1 MPFSSS
7 ASKMNDLD
15 GSADSDRVQV
25 RPRLSKSEENLIDL
39 DTPDGLGVGY
49 TLENPLYDLVS
60 NNNVFEENDKTDA
73 QLLVEYGLSD
83 YFNQMNMSTGTSTSG
98 EFEDSFSDLGANGS
112 GIAQK
117 RPTSQFSIGSVSNQ
131 SNGQE
136 WATFE

>member
-7 ASKMNDLD
+7 ASKMNDLT
-15 GSADSDRVQV
+15 SSENSDRVLV

-39 DTPDGLGVGY
+39 DTPDGLDAGF

-60 NNNVFEENDKTDA
+60 NNNVFEDTEKTDA

-83 YFNQMNMSTGTSTSG
+83 YFSQMNVRAATSTSG
-98 EFEDSFSDLGANGS
+98 EFDDSFADVGGAHSNGVAHS
-112 GIAQK
+112 
-117 RPTSQFSIGSVSNQ
+117 RPTSQFSNGSA
-131 SNGQE
+131 SNGKQ